1 MNKQNEANQNYPVGE
16 YSHPDIISNDHI
28 TGWIEEIEHFPKLL
42 RETIQGWTEEQLSTR
57 TKPDGW
63 MVKQVIHHLAD
74 SHMNSFIR
82 FKLALT
88 EDSPKIKPYAEDRWA
103 ELIDGK
109 DSNIE
114 SSLQILEGLHKR
126 WVVLLRSL
134 TLDDLEKSFFHS
146 EHNKFFKLAPTI
158 GLYAWH
164 GRHHL
169 CFIQKLKQRMKW

>member
-1 MNKQNEANQNYPVGE
+1 MTNNVGDNQNYPVGE
-16 YSHPDIISNDHI
+16 FIQPENISQDIVK
-28 TGWIEEIEHFPKLL
+28 TWIDEVENFPAIV
-42 RETIQGWTEEQLSTR
+42 RETILGWSEEQLSTK
-57 TKPDGW
+57 TKADGW

-88 EDSPKIKPYAEDRWA
+88 EDNPRIKPYAEDRWA

-109 DSNIE
+109 ISDIE
-114 SSLQILEGLHKR
+114 SSLQILDGLHKR

-134 TLDDLEKSFFHS
+134 KEDDLEKSFFHS
-146 EHNKFFKLAPTI
+146 EHNKFFRLAPTI

-169 CFIQKLKQRMKW
+169 GFIQKLKQKMNW